1 MSRIRGLLAVAAA
14 MTLAVL
20 CPSPAQAA
28 VPAVPDDVATWFAQD
43 APAIMADITAPDRQT
58 LPEPGT
64 LYLYPFGTSI
74 GKPVSVMVW
83 DSGFLEAS
91 DPTIDMLIPRGDW
104 MAPITAQGKPVGTLT
119 AYRSPT
125 GSMEWGFDDN
135 AEVAAA
141 LVAARP
147 KDVVASDGRNGVFII
162 ADHTARQYGLGS
174 LGIVPTAGTLKQ
186 LQAALRAQR
195 AEDARQSAA
204 AGGQELS
211 GGMPI
216 DFGQFVAGGSYA
228 GRLNPWAVIIPTVGI
243 LAIGLVIGLGV
254 LRDRRRAAVAGPVSG

>member
-1 MSRIRGLLAVAAA
+1 MRGVRLVLAVAAA
-14 MTLAVL
+14 IAIGAL
-20 CPSPAQAA
+20 CPSPAQAT
-28 VPAVPDDVATWFAQD
+28 VPAVPDDVATWFKQE
-43 APAIMADITAPDRQT
+43 APAIMAKITAPDRNT
-58 LPEPGT
+58 VLDPSSP
-64 LYLYPFGTSI
+64 YLYPFGTSI

-91 DPTIDMLIPRGDW
+91 DPTTDMLIPRGDW

-125 GSMEWGFDDN
+125 GSMEYGFDDN

-147 KDVVASDGRNGVFII
+147 KDIVASDGRNGVFII
-162 ADHTARQYGLGS
+162 ADNTARQYGLGS
-174 LGIVPTAGTLKQ
+174 VGIVPSAGTISQ

-204 AGGQELS
+204 AGGEALN

-216 DFGQFVAGGSYA
+216 DLGKFVAGGPYA

-254 LRDRRRAAVAGPVSG
+254 LRDRRRAAAVRPVSE